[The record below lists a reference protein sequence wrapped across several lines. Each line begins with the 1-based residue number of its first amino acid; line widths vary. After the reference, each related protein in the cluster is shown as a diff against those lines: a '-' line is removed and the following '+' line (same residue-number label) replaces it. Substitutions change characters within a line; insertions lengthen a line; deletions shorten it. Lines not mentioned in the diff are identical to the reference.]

1 MSFDGFVCFLL
12 MESTFSFLGFVGF
25 LARWSHCHFSTAPFF
40 FVCHDAT
47 GPFSTGLGTTE
58 GCERSRRDFVA
69 GTIPRDRANIG
80 TDFGKA
86 YGESVNQW

>member
-40 FVCHDAT
+40 LCVMMPRVRFPQALELLKDGKEAGAILWQGRSPGIGQT
-47 GPFSTGLGTTE
+47 LGQIL
-58 GCERSRRDFVA
+58 VK
-69 GTIPRDRANIG
+69 PM
-80 TDFGKA
+80 
-86 YGESVNQW
+86 VNR